1 MIKVNDTVSV
11 IDSKAFLFQAVGK
24 VSEITGEVATVQ
36 FGNLRCKANLSQLK
50 AIMAIKRR

>member
-1 MIKVNDTVSV
+1 MIKVNDAVRV

-24 VSEITGEVATVQ
+24 VISLSGEIATVQ

>member
-1 MIKVNDTVSV
+1 MIRVNDTVRV
-11 IDSKAFLFQAVGK
+11 VDSKAFLFQAVGK
-24 VSEITGEVATVQ
+24 VIEITGEFATVQ

>member
-1 MIKVNDTVSV
+1 MIKVNDTVRV

-24 VSEITGEVATVQ
+24 VIAITGEIATVQ
-36 FGNLRCKANLSQLK
+36 SGNLRCKANLSQLK